1 LIWQA
6 LWDSQAQGDYRL
18 VPEQKGSLPLEMG
31 FGNYLTGAFKG
42 RLPHLLSC
50 KCFIAL
56 TLIVCGPPK
65 SVEYKVLLKHI

>member
-1 LIWQA
+1 
-6 LWDSQAQGDYRL
+6 
-18 VPEQKGSLPLEMG
+18 MG
-31 FGNYLTGAFKG
+31 FGNYLTGALKG

-65 SVEYKVLLKHI
+65 SVEYKVFFKHMKMRARDEFIFGLEVDGI